1 MIAIDLESVTPLE
14 EQIRLALRQ
23 LIALGKLL
31 SGDPLPSVRQLA
43 GDLGVHWNTVARAY
57 RRLQEEGLLVV
68 RRGRGV
74 FVRSAP
80 GAKARRDPESH
91 DRLVAKLREVF
102 ADARLVGLS
111 RAALRRLLQEE
122 LKRWSAKEVGS

>member
-1 MIAIDLESVTPLE
+1 MIAIDLESATPLE

-23 LIALGKLL
+23 LIALGKLA

-57 RRLQEEGLLVV
+57 RRLQEEGLLMVL
-68 RRGRGV
+68 RGRGV
-74 FVRSAP
+74 FVRSGP
-80 GAKARRDPESH
+80 GSTARRDPATR
-91 DRLVAKLREVF
+91 DRLLAKLREVF

-111 RAALRRLLQEE
+111 PADLRRLLHQE